1 MTEPNSFELFM
12 RNYQDMVFTTAFRL
26 LGNETDAE
34 DIGQEVFLKAYRDF
48 DTLRDN
54 RSAGGW
60 LKTVTRNLCL
70 NHLSRYRARWRFFSE
85 IFSGEHGEDEREAE
99 FASPV
104 EFSQQI
110 EDADRR
116 RLLHN
121 ALMKLPS
128 SQRVPLVLYHYEGLS
143 YEEISKSL
151 KISLSK
157 AKTDIHRG
165 REALREKLK
174 RIRGELESDGFPA
187 RRPSDFGRSGEQC
200 DTRAFLSF
208 ARNELRA

>member
-26 LGNETDAE
+26 LGNESDAQ

-48 DTLRDN
+48 ASLHAN
-54 RSAGGW
+54 PSAGGW

-70 NHLSRYRARWRFFSE
+70 NHLTRYRARWQFFSE
-85 IFSGEHGEDEREAE
+85 IFSRDADDNEREVE
-99 FASPV
+99 FASPI
-104 EFSQQI
+104 EFSQQV
-110 EDADRR
+110 EDTDRR
-116 RLLHN
+116 RLIHS
-121 ALMKLPS
+121 ALMKLPA

-143 YEEISKSL
+143 YDEIASRL

-165 REALREKLK
+165 REALRDKLK
-174 RIRGELESDGFPA
+174 KFRGELESDGFPA
-187 RRPSDFGRSGEQC
+187 RRPENQRESGEQLN
-200 DTRAFLSF
+200 TRTFLTF
-208 ARNELRA
+208 AMNEL